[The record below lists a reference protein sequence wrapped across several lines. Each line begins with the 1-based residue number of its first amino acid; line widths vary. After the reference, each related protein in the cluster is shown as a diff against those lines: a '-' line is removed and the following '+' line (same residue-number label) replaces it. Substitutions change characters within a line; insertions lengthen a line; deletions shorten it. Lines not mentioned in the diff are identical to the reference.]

1 MKIKLASARDGNNA
15 IFPWKSG
22 MLHARRINHC
32 MRGPFSPF
40 HLFTFIFLLIFLL
53 VVVQLG
59 LVSLAFEKL
68 GLSTLQGMMLL
79 FASLFGSALNLPVA
93 RIKAMRPK
101 AEVQKSVPGNLL
113 RMPVLPFTGYT
124 LIAVNAGGCLVPV
137 GFSAS
142 LIHHFP
148 LTPAE
153 ILLAVGIVAAICH
166 LSSRPIRGVGIG
178 MPILIAP
185 ITAAIVALSIN
196 REMAA
201 PLAYICGTL
210 GVLIGA
216 DLLRLKDIAKLG
228 TPIGSIGGAGTFD
241 GIFLTGIVA
250 VLLT

>member
-1 MKIKLASARDGNNA
+1 
-15 IFPWKSG
+15 
-22 MLHARRINHC
+22 

-40 HLFTFIFLLIFLL
+40 HLFAFIFLLIFLL
-53 VVVQLG
+53 VFVQFG
-59 LVSLAFEKL
+59 LASLAFEKL
-68 GLSTLQGMMLL
+68 GLSTLQGMLLL
-79 FASLFGSALNLPVA
+79 FASLFGSVLNLPVI
-93 RIKAMRPK
+93 RIRAERPEPE
-101 AEVQKSVPGNLL
+101 AQGFTPRRLL

-124 LIAVNAGGCLVPV
+124 LIAVNVGGCLVPV
-137 GFSAS
+137 VFSAS
-142 LIHHFP
+142 LINRFP
-148 LTPAE
+148 LTPME
-153 ILLAVGIVAAICH
+153 ILLAVGIVAAVCH
-166 LSSRPIRGVGIG
+166 FSSRPIRGIGIG
-178 MPILIAP
+178 MPPLIAP

-201 PLAYICGTL
+201 PLAYVCGTL